1 VAAVTAGLH
10 TSLLSWRDVAWLREQ
25 TSLPLV
31 LKGVLTGEDAALACD
46 HGFDAVWVS
55 NHGGRQLDRTPA
67 SADVL
72 EELVAAVAGRAEV
85 YVDGGVRR
93 GSDVLA
99 ARALG
104 ATAVFAGR
112 PWLYALALGGEDGVA
127 ESLAL
132 LRAELENAMALLG
145 TPAMADVTRAHVA

>member
-1 VAAVTAGLH
+1 AADAGRACDAGL
-10 TSLLSWRDVAWLREQ
+10 A
-25 TSLPLV
+25 
-31 LKGVLTGEDAALACD
+31 G
-46 HGFDAVWVS
+46 VWVS

-67 SADVL
+67 SVDVL
-72 EELVAAVAGRAEV
+72 AEVVEAVAGRAEV

-93 GSDVLA
+93 GSDVLV

-112 PWLYALALGGEDGVA
+112 PWLFALASGGEEGVVEA
-127 ESLAL
+127 LAV

-145 TPAMADVTRAHVA
+145 TPTIADVTRAHVV